1 LGKDEIL
8 DFVRV
13 MKAKDHV
20 IMFYTDRRDK
30 RLILFTYLKAGLDN
44 GEAAIYVAGDESPN
58 QIKKAME
65 EFGLNV
71 RQYEKTC
78 ALNVMDYRD
87 WYMTKGKFDIGNTIS
102 LWKKSFDQAMARGF
116 KGLRVAGEMGFFFK
130 HGMINELVV
139 YERSLHRE
147 LETPLEAICAYD
159 DTLVVKGAEEQHY
172 LRLYLDLIV
181 AHKITLFIGPEEAGV
196 IRTT

>member
-1 LGKDEIL
+1 MVSPLSIGKGLTTIL
-8 DFVRV
+8 VGSPAVWVSTQRIFLHGHNLAPHPSRIPSQLVPTPVISGAIRV
-13 MKAKDHV
+13 DLS
-20 IMFYTDRRDK
+20 T
-30 RLILFTYLKAGLDN
+30 LFS
-44 GEAAIYVAGDESPN
+44 I
-58 QIKKAME
+58 Q
-65 EFGLNV
+65 
-71 RQYEKTC
+71 
-78 ALNVMDYRD
+78 
-87 WYMTKGKFDIGNTIS
+87 TKGKFDIGNTIS